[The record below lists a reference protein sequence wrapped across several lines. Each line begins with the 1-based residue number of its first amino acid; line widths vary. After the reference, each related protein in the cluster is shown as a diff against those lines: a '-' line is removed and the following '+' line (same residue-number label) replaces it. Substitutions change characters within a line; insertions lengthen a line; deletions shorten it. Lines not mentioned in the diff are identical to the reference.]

1 MTLTAGSL
9 LCASSRSC
17 GHLGVEASSHV
28 GSNRIMFQHGYGVKS
43 RYSAEHLRSREF
55 CIPLKCGII
64 IVKGTGGNPSMVGA
78 ITAASTDVP
87 NAYVTG
93 SWLKTHLPLRA
104 KGTAVA
110 AIDGWARPYTRSQSS
125 ISTIT
130 KMYNRFL
137 THSQMIIAGP
147 CASGLQVARH
157 HHFQQRCNQCM

>member
-1 MTLTAGSL
+1 MARKDINSKGMERQFRVPCVCS
-9 LCASSRSC
+9 
-17 GHLGVEASSHV
+17 GVQPKHKV
-28 GSNRIMFQHGYGVKS
+28 GDGGCQRDI
-43 RYSAEHLRSREF
+43 
-55 CIPLKCGII
+55 
-64 IVKGTGGNPSMVGA
+64 GGNPSMVRA